1 MPDEINLV
9 KISDLPAATSPGE
22 YDVLAGVQT
31 GDTKQFSFGTLLQ
44 WIKNIL
50 RPADIGAVPVERTV
64 NNKSLVQNIT
74 LTASDVGAVDTDDVG
89 IAGGVASLDG
99 SGKVPSSQLPEIPT
113 SAEDVSYDN
122 TQSGLSADDVQGAID
137 ELASGAGSVD
147 PSTIAPVEDTT
158 TATTA
163 HPIGT
168 IFYLGDVLYRA
179 LADIPIG
186 GTINTAA
193 GGNAVQT
200 SVAQNFKRVVTLTA
214 AEYAQLSA
222 AEKAADIVYII
233 TNEAAAASDI
243 DYDHTA
249 SGLNADDVQEAI
261 DELAAGAVSVDLST
275 IAPVEDSTTAAQAHP
290 LGTIFYLE
298 DLLYRALADIAVGDI
313 INTGA
318 GGNAT
323 QTTVAQ
329 NFKRTVTL
337 TAAEYAQ
344 LSAAEKAADIVYI
357 VTDDNTVAASDV
369 TYDPTTSGM
378 SATTVQ
384 EAVDELAVAVE
395 ARYTATVIYNTLT
408 NVSSDTTI
416 TMDEDFTAYKFLMII
431 LNTRSPASASY
442 RIPLV
447 VSTNSIPQGGFYPII
462 NPDGSGYVRINYV
475 SGQTKQVR
483 FQATDLSALYVASIS
498 GLR

>member
-31 GDTKQFSFGTLLQ
+31 GDTKQFSFGTVLQ

-50 RPADIGAVPVERTV
+50 HPSDIGAVPVERTV
-64 NNKSLVQNIT
+64 NNKSLIQNIT

-99 SGKVPSSQLPEIPT
+99 SGKVPSSQLPPI
-113 SAEDVSYDN
+113 SSDAADISYDN
-122 TQSGLSADDVQGAID
+122 TNSGL
-137 ELASGAGSVD
+137 
-147 PSTIAPVEDTT
+147 T
-158 TATTA
+158 
-163 HPIGT
+163 
-168 IFYLGDVLYRA
+168 
-179 LADIPIG
+179 
-186 GTINTAA
+186 
-193 GGNAVQT
+193 
-200 SVAQNFKRVVTLTA
+200 
-214 AEYAQLSA
+214 
-222 AEKAADIVYII
+222 
-233 TNEAAAASDI
+233 
-243 DYDHTA
+243 
-249 SGLNADDVQEAI
+249 ADDVQEAI

-275 IAPVEDSTTAAQAHP
+275 IAPVEDTSTATVAHP
-290 LGTIFYLE
+290 LGSIFYYN
-298 DLLYRALADIAVGDI
+298 DLLYRALVDIPVGGT
-313 INTGA
+313 INTAA

-323 QTTVAQ
+323 ETTVAA

-357 VTDDNTVAASDV
+357 VTDDNAVAASDV

-384 EAVDELAVAVE
+384 EAVDELVVAVE

-416 TMDEDFTAYKFLMII
+416 TMDEDFTAYKFLMIV

-447 VSTNSIPQGGFYPII
+447 VSTNALPQGGFYPVI
-462 NPDGSGYVRINYV
+462 NPDGSGYVRLNYV

-483 FQATDLSALYVASIS
+483 FQATDLSALYVTSIS

>member
-22 YDVLAGVQT
+22 YDVLVGVQT
-31 GDTKQFSFGTLLQ
+31 GDTKQFSFGVLLQ
-44 WIKNIL
+44 WLKNIL
-50 RPADIGAVPVERTV
+50 HPSDIGAVPVERTV
-64 NNKSLVQNIT
+64 NNKSLVQNIN
-74 LTASDVGAVDTDDVG
+74 LSASDVGAVDTEDVG

-99 SGKVPSSQLPEIPT
+99 SGKVPSSQLPPI
-113 SAEDVSYDN
+113 SSDAADISYDN
-122 TQSGLSADDVQGAID
+122 TGSGL
-137 ELASGAGSVD
+137 
-147 PSTIAPVEDTT
+147 T
-158 TATTA
+158 
-163 HPIGT
+163 
-168 IFYLGDVLYRA
+168 
-179 LADIPIG
+179 
-186 GTINTAA
+186 
-193 GGNAVQT
+193 
-200 SVAQNFKRVVTLTA
+200 
-214 AEYAQLSA
+214 
-222 AEKAADIVYII
+222 
-233 TNEAAAASDI
+233 
-243 DYDHTA
+243 
-249 SGLNADDVQEAI
+249 ADDVQEAI
-261 DELAAGAVSVDLST
+261 DELAAGAVSVNLST

-290 LGTIFYLE
+290 LGTIFYLN
-298 DLLYRALADIAVGDI
+298 DLLYRALADIPIGGT

-357 VTDDNTVAASDV
+357 VTDDNTVAASNV

-408 NVSSDTTI
+408 NVSADTTI
-416 TMDEDFTAYKFLMII
+416 TMEDDFTVYKFLMIV

-447 VSTNSIPQGGFYPII
+447 VSTNSIPQGGFYPIA
-462 NPDGSGYVRINYV
+462 NPDGSGYIRINYV

>member
-50 RPADIGAVPVERTV
+50 RPSDIGAVPVERTV
-64 NNKSLVQNIT
+64 NNKSLIQNIN
-74 LTASDVGAVDTDDVG
+74 LSASDVGAVDTDDVG
-89 IAGGVASLDG
+89 VAGGVASLDG
-99 SGKVPSSQLPEIPT
+99 DGKVPSSQLPPI
-113 SAEDVSYDN
+113 SSDAADISYDN
-122 TQSGLSADDVQGAID
+122 TGSGLTADDVQG
-137 ELASGAGSVD
+137 
-147 PSTIAPVEDTT
+147 
-158 TATTA
+158 
-163 HPIGT
+163 
-168 IFYLGDVLYRA
+168 
-179 LADIPIG
+179 
-186 GTINTAA
+186 
-193 GGNAVQT
+193 
-200 SVAQNFKRVVTLTA
+200 
-214 AEYAQLSA
+214 
-222 AEKAADIVYII
+222 
-233 TNEAAAASDI
+233 
-243 DYDHTA
+243 
-249 SGLNADDVQEAI
+249 AI

-298 DLLYRALADIAVGDI
+298 DLLYRALADIAVGDT

-344 LSAAEKAADIVYI
+344 LTAAEKASDIVYI

-378 SATTVQ
+378 SAATVQ

-408 NVSSDTTI
+408 NVSADTTI
-416 TMDEDFTAYKFLMII
+416 TMKDDFTAYKFLMIV

-447 VSTNSIPQGGFYPII
+447 VSTNSIHQGGFYPII
-462 NPDGSGYVRINYV
+462 NPDGSGYIRLNYV

-483 FQATDLSALYVASIS
+483 FQSTSMSALYVASIS

>member
-31 GDTKQFSFGTLLQ
+31 GDTKQFSFGTVLQ

-50 RPADIGAVPVERTV
+50 RPSDIGAVPVERTV
-64 NNKSLVQNIT
+64 NNKSLIQNIT

-89 IAGGVASLDG
+89 IAWGVASLDG
-99 SGKVPSSQLPEIPT
+99 SGKVPSSQLPPI
-113 SAEDVSYDN
+113 SSDAADISYDN
-122 TQSGLSADDVQGAID
+122 TGSGL
-137 ELASGAGSVD
+137 
-147 PSTIAPVEDTT
+147 T
-158 TATTA
+158 
-163 HPIGT
+163 
-168 IFYLGDVLYRA
+168 
-179 LADIPIG
+179 
-186 GTINTAA
+186 
-193 GGNAVQT
+193 
-200 SVAQNFKRVVTLTA
+200 
-214 AEYAQLSA
+214 
-222 AEKAADIVYII
+222 
-233 TNEAAAASDI
+233 
-243 DYDHTA
+243 
-249 SGLNADDVQEAI
+249 ADDVQEAI

-298 DLLYRALADIAVGDI
+298 DLLYRALADIPIGGT

-357 VTDDNTVAASDV
+357 ITDDNTVSASDV

-416 TMDEDFTAYKFLMII
+416 TMDEDFTAYKFLMIV

-447 VSTNSIPQGGFYPII
+447 VSTNALPQGGFYPVI
-462 NPDGSGYVRINYV
+462 NPDGSGYVRLNYV

>member
-22 YDVLAGVQT
+22 YDVLPGVQA
-31 GDTKQFSFGTLLQ
+31 GDTKQFSFGMLFQ

-64 NNKSLVQNIT
+64 NNKSLIQNIT

-99 SGKVPSSQLPEIPT
+99 DGRVPSSQLPPI
-113 SAEDVSYDN
+113 SSDAADISYDN
-122 TQSGLSADDVQGAID
+122 TGSGL
-137 ELASGAGSVD
+137 
-147 PSTIAPVEDTT
+147 T
-158 TATTA
+158 
-163 HPIGT
+163 
-168 IFYLGDVLYRA
+168 
-179 LADIPIG
+179 
-186 GTINTAA
+186 
-193 GGNAVQT
+193 
-200 SVAQNFKRVVTLTA
+200 
-214 AEYAQLSA
+214 
-222 AEKAADIVYII
+222 
-233 TNEAAAASDI
+233 
-243 DYDHTA
+243 
-249 SGLNADDVQEAI
+249 ADDVQEAI

-275 IAPVEDSTTAAQAHP
+275 IAPVEDSTTATQAHP
-290 LGTIFYLE
+290 LGSIFYYN
-298 DLLYRALADIAVGDI
+298 DLLYRALVDIPVGGT
-313 INTGA
+313 INTAA

-323 QTTVAQ
+323 ETTVAA

-357 VTDDNTVAASDV
+357 ITDDNAIAASNV

-378 SATTVQ
+378 SAATVQ

-395 ARYTATVIYNTLT
+395 ARYTATVIFNTLT

-416 TMDEDFTAYKFLMII
+416 TMDEDFTAYKFLMIV

-447 VSTNSIPQGGFYPII
+447 VSTNALPQGGFYPVI
-462 NPDGSGYVRINYV
+462 NPDGSGYVRLNYV

-483 FQATDLSALYVASIS
+483 FQATDMSALYVASIS

>member
-31 GDTKQFSFGTLLQ
+31 GDTKQFSFGTVLQ

-50 RPADIGAVPVERTV
+50 HPSDIGAVPVERTV
-64 NNKSLVQNIT
+64 NNKSLIQNIT

-99 SGKVPSSQLPEIPT
+99 SGKVPSSQLPPI
-113 SAEDVSYDN
+113 SSDAADISYDN
-122 TQSGLSADDVQGAID
+122 TGSGL
-137 ELASGAGSVD
+137 
-147 PSTIAPVEDTT
+147 T
-158 TATTA
+158 
-163 HPIGT
+163 
-168 IFYLGDVLYRA
+168 
-179 LADIPIG
+179 
-186 GTINTAA
+186 
-193 GGNAVQT
+193 
-200 SVAQNFKRVVTLTA
+200 
-214 AEYAQLSA
+214 
-222 AEKAADIVYII
+222 
-233 TNEAAAASDI
+233 
-243 DYDHTA
+243 
-249 SGLNADDVQEAI
+249 ADDVQEAI

-275 IAPVEDSTTAAQAHP
+275 IAPVEDSTTATQAHP
-290 LGTIFYLE
+290 LGSIFYYN
-298 DLLYRALADIAVGDI
+298 DLLYRALVDIPIGGT

-357 VTDDNTVAASDV
+357 VTDDNAVAASDV

-384 EAVDELAVAVE
+384 EAVDELVVAVE

-416 TMDEDFTAYKFLMII
+416 TMDEDFTAYKFLMIV

-447 VSTNSIPQGGFYPII
+447 VSTNALPQGGFYPVI
-462 NPDGSGYVRINYV
+462 NPDGSGYVRLNYV